1 MMLLELVRQEAVKL
15 FSQRF
20 VYVLLTLVLLSQT
33 GRMIGLALTPT
44 ETALDVLTPP
54 QLWAEGASLGLRF
67 ASYVVLILG
76 AMGFSQEFALG
87 TVKTMLVLP
96 LQRWQWALAK
106 QLFLCAIGAGLVLLV
121 VLLSTVL
128 TAVTTGMG
136 GVVREGLEL
145 YAPGA
150 VWGAMAVATMLTI
163 VLVLPLCAMA
173 LLIGL
178 YFTASGAA
186 VGVAIVLGI
195 VLEIAANLLP
205 WHQAFFLSHLYAP
218 FGLVLRMGR
227 GMPFQWETLLTW
239 GIGSSLVSLA
249 ILCGWI
255 IIKLQRMDVTA

>member
-1 MMLLELVRQEAVKL
+1 MILLELVRQEAVKL

-20 VYVLLTLVLLSQT
+20 GYVLLALVVLSQA
-33 GRMIGLALTPT
+33 GRMIGLALAPA

-54 QLWAEGASLGLRF
+54 QLWAEGALLGLRF

-76 AMGFSQEFALG
+76 AIGFSQEFALG

-96 LQRWQWALAK
+96 LQRWQWALGK
-106 QLFLCAIGAGLVLLV
+106 LLFLSAMGAGLVLVV

-128 TAVTTGMG
+128 TAATTGLG
-136 GVVREGLEL
+136 GVMREGLEL

-150 VWGAMAVATMLTI
+150 IWRAMLVATLLTM
-163 VLVLPLCAMA
+163 VLILPLGAMA

-178 YFTASGAA
+178 YFSASGAA

-205 WHQAFFLSHLYAP
+205 WQQAFFLSHLYAP
-218 FGLVLRMGR
+218 FGLLLRMGK
-227 GMPFQWETLLTW
+227 GMPFQWDALLTW
-239 GIGSSLVSLA
+239 GLGSALAGLA
-249 ILCGWI
+249 ILGGWI
-255 IIKLQRMDVTA
+255 IIKVQRMDVTA